1 VRIRSSIFL
10 LILFAFLATAQK
22 QLTVEEI
29 FTNGIFYGNPLVGV
43 KWFDGGKKFSFL
55 KYDESSST
63 ISLFE
68 HDVETGKEKVLVSGN
83 KLNLVA
89 AGDEAEES
97 FVIKNY
103 EWSPDEKYILFTG
116 LLPARSVKTGGTFYL
131 YDLENDKF
139 FLLAESEEEQ
149 VNAQFSPDGKKL
161 GFVRGNNL
169 FVIDIES
176 EKETQLTFD
185 GSEIILNGVF
195 DWVYEEEFHII
206 QAWEWSPDANSIAF
220 WRFDQ
225 SHVPLLKIARWDS
238 LYFNFDEMYYPKAG
252 SSNSIIQIGVVEI
265 NSGRTNWI
273 DIGDEKDIYVPRIK
287 FTTEPGKLSILRL
300 NRSQNK
306 LDLIFANIKTGESKI
321 ILSESDSAWIS
332 VSNDLTFLKDG
343 KYFIWSSER
352 DGYKHLYLYDY
363 EGNLINQI
371 TSGNWEVD
379 KEISVDENERKI
391 FYSSNERGTIYKD
404 IYSIGLS
411 GKGKT
416 LISKRLGNHE
426 INMSPDCKYYI
437 DKYSTANSLI
447 ETSLSLANGSEVR
460 ILRTPDMS
468 FFDNYNFSP
477 MEFLSF
483 TATDGIEL
491 NGAIIKPYDFDES
504 LKYPV
509 LIYNYSGPGS
519 QTVKDSWGGID
530 YLWHQLLAQKG
541 YIIFIIDN
549 RGTGG
554 RGKAFKNLVYKNLG
568 KWEVHDIIEGTKY
581 LSNLPYVDSERIGI
595 WGWSYGGYISALAIM
610 KGAEYFKA
618 AIAVAPVTHWKFY
631 DTIYTERYMQTP
643 ELNPEGYEKSSP
655 LNYVEDLKGNLLL
668 VHGTSDDNVHFQ
680 NTIELVKELINAN
693 KQFDIIFY
701 PDKKHGISGGNTQI
715 HLFNKMTEFILNNL

>member
-83 KLNLVA
+83 KLNPIT

-131 YDLENDKF
+131 YDLESDKF

-176 EKETQLTFD
+176 EKEAQLTFD

-225 SHVPLLKIARWDS
+225 SHVPLIKIARWDS

-287 FTTEPGKLSILRL
+287 FTTEPDKLSILRL

-352 DGYKHLYLYDY
+352 GGYKHLYLYDY

-447 ETSLSLANGSEVR
+447 ETSLYLVNGNEVR
-460 ILRTPDMS
+460 ELRIPDMS

-483 TATDGIEL
+483 TTTDGIEL

-519 QTVKDSWGGID
+519 QRVKDSWGGID

-554 RGKAFKNLVYKNLG
+554 RGKAFK
-568 KWEVHDIIEGTKY
+568 I
-581 LSNLPYVDSERIGI
+581 
-595 WGWSYGGYISALAIM
+595 
-610 KGAEYFKA
+610 
-618 AIAVAPVTHWKFY
+618 
-631 DTIYTERYMQTP
+631 
-643 ELNPEGYEKSSP
+643 
-655 LNYVEDLKGNLLL
+655 
-668 VHGTSDDNVHFQ
+668 
-680 NTIELVKELINAN
+680 
-693 KQFDIIFY
+693 
-701 PDKKHGISGGNTQI
+701 
-715 HLFNKMTEFILNNL
+715 